1 MGGPRPD
8 AAMIH
13 RRLLSLALSLLALAL
28 PLQAVALTSA
38 EVLAASKPED
48 WRRPEADNLLV
59 MQLDSGKPPILI
71 ELAPAFAPKHAAN
84 LRALAREHY
93 FDGLAVVREQDN
105 YVAQW
110 GDPDAEDA
118 AKQKPMKTAQRSL
131 PAEFARPIAGLA
143 ITPLKDGDVYAPSVG
158 HVQGFPVASSRQL
171 GKAWLAHCYAMVG
184 AGRGDTADSG
194 SGAELYAVIG
204 HAPRH
209 LDRNVTLVGRVLQG
223 IDQLASLPRGTGP
236 LGFYE
241 TAAERMPIR
250 SLRLASELP
259 AEQRPAIE
267 VLRTDTATWAAYV
280 EARRTRREEWFLE
293 KTGRIEL
300 CNVAIPVRVPKPA
313 GP

>member
-1 MGGPRPD
+1 MP
-8 AAMIH
+8 A
-13 RRLLSLALSLLALAL
+13 RLLPALAL
-28 PLQAVALTSA
+28 TLLAVTLHPAQAAPRTSA
-38 EVLAASKPED
+38 EILAASSAAD
-48 WRRPEADNLLV
+48 WRRPDPDNLLR
-59 MQLDSGKPPILI
+59 MQLHAGRPPILI
-71 ELAPAFAPKHAAN
+71 ELAPAFAPKHVAN
-84 LRALAREHY
+84 IRALAREHY

-118 AKQKPMKTAQRSL
+118 GKQKPMKSALRSL
-131 PAEFARPIAGLA
+131 PAEFARAIAGLA
-143 ITPLKDGDVYAPSVG
+143 ITPLKDGDVYAPAVG
-158 HVQGFPVASSRQL
+158 HVQGFPVASSRRL

-241 TAAERMPIR
+241 TAAERAPIQTV
-250 SLRLASELP
+250 RLASELP
-259 AEQRPAIE
+259 ADQRPAVE
-267 VLRTDTATWAAYV
+267 VLRTDTATWSEYV
-280 EARRTRREEWFLE
+280 EARRTRREDWFIE

-300 CNVAIPVRVPKPA
+300 CNVPIPVRVPKSTEP
-313 GP
+313 